1 MNDKEQCFALYRS
14 AFGQTD
20 GFDEMLFDGFF
31 GCCRYIKQ
39 GDSVAAM
46 MFLLPC
52 VLVVGGKKY
61 DCRYLYAAATDERLR
76 GKGYMTRLIKTYGG
90 GLLLLKPATDALI
103 GFYEKFG
110 FSAFRAVHSS
120 DGDKRVEVGSDFF
133 KLAEGGIT
141 DGTEY
146 TAMIKSPE
154 PLVLDG
160 LAFAY
165 TME

>member
-76 GKGYMTRLIKTYGG
+76 GKGYMTRLIEACDRRAHR
-90 GLLLLKPATDALI
+90 LLRKI
-103 GFYEKFG
+103 RIFR
-110 FSAFRAVHSS
+110 FSCGA
-120 DGDKRVEVGSDFF
+120 
-133 KLAEGGIT
+133 
-141 DGTEY
+141 
-146 TAMIKSPE
+146 
-154 PLVLDG
+154 
-160 LAFAY
+160 
-165 TME
+165 